1 MKKESTGHDFAVLF
15 RTWSRSALGSRC
27 VRLGLVAAAGVSL
40 ALSGPEQ
47 PLAQQRFKEPTV
59 TVTGVSSSGNVV
71 SISADGSLNHAQT
84 WQDPDGKF
92 HVVLVNGQVAA
103 GAARGVTAQRVG
115 NSLEL
120 VVPVKRGANVT
131 VQPRG
136 NRLDLV
142 VSGGALNVENFPV
155 EQQPRTERAPSR
167 AQSAARGEAAGE
179 APERVQQPRAESK
192 HRGAAESSAVEPTQ

>member
-1 MKKESTGHDFAVLF
+1 MNKESTGHDFAVMLK
-15 RTWSRSALGSRC
+15 TWSRGALGSRC

-40 ALSGPEQ
+40 TLSGPEQ
-47 PLAQQRFKEPTV
+47 PLAQQRFREPTV

-71 SISADGSLNHAQT
+71 SISADGSLNRAQT

-103 GAARGVTAQRVG
+103 GAARGVRAERVG

-120 VVPVKRGANVT
+120 VVPVRRGASVT

-142 VSGGALNVENFPV
+142 VTGGALNVENFPV
-155 EQQPRTERAPSR
+155 EQPSRTERAQGRS
-167 AQSAARGEAAGE
+167 
-179 APERVQQPRAESK
+179 
-192 HRGAAESSAVEPTQ
+192 

>member
-1 MKKESTGHDFAVLF
+1 MNKESTGHDFAVLF
-15 RTWSRSALGSRC
+15 KTWSRSALGSRC

-47 PLAQQRFKEPTV
+47 QPLAQQRFREPTV

-71 SISADGSLNHAQT
+71 SISADGSLNRAQT
-84 WQDPDGKF
+84 WQDAEGF
-92 HVVLVNGQVAA
+92 HVVLVNGQAS
-103 GAARGVTAQRVG
+103 GSTRGVKVQRVG

-120 VVPVKRGANVT
+120 IVPVKRGANVT

-155 EQQPRTERAPSR
+155 EQPPQAERAQGR
-167 AQSAARGEAAGE
+167 R
-179 APERVQQPRAESK
+179 R
-192 HRGAAESSAVEPTQ
+192 